1 MTQSFSVVPVTG
13 MPMVVPGDDLATL
26 ILAAIEA
33 VDLKLVDGDIVCLA
47 QKIVSKAEG
56 QLVAL
61 ADVKPSQEA
70 IELAAATDKDP
81 RLVEL
86 ILQESSEVV
95 RHKPGVL
102 IVRHNLGL
110 VGAQAGIDQSNVDHA
125 EGEQALLLPRDP
137 DASAAKLRD
146 ALVAKTGV
154 QIGVI
159 ITDSQNRPWRMGTTG
174 IAIGC
179 AGFTVL
185 DDYRGGSDVYGRE
198 LKVTLI
204 NRADAIAGAATLVM
218 GETTEKIPLA
228 LVRGMAPESTA
239 STAEQTAAN
248 MNRPIEE
255 DLFR

>member
-1 MTQSFSVVPVTG
+1 MTAGFSVLPIPGV
-13 MPMVVPGDDLATL
+13 PMVTPGDDLSQLVAQA
-26 ILAAIEA
+26 LAAAE
-33 VDLKLVDGDIVCLA
+33 VTLVDGDIVCLA

-61 ADVKPSQEA
+61 EDVTPSAQA
-70 IELAAATDKDP
+70 IELAEKTLKDP
-81 RLVEL
+81 RMVEL
-86 ILQESSEVV
+86 ILQESSEVM

-102 IVRHNLGL
+102 IMRHKLGL
-110 VGAQAGIDQSNVDHA
+110 VGAHAGIDQSNVDHSN
-125 EGEQALLLPRDP
+125 GEQALLLPKDP
-137 DASAAKLRD
+137 DASARQLRKD
-146 ALVAKTGV
+146 LAASSGAN
-154 QIGVI
+154 IGVI

-174 IAIGC
+174 VAIGC

-185 DDYRGGSDVYGRE
+185 EDFRGGTDVYGRE

-228 LVRGMAPESTA
+228 VVRGFPLD
-239 STAEQTAAN
+239 AETSGQSAAII
-248 MNRPIEE
+248 NRPIEE